1 MPSEPKQ
8 IHKSLLVAVI
18 LPSLVDRALGPHG
31 EQKEVMETKVTVVR
45 SGAHRRRAVSG
56 AQRSKG
62 GEPTGV
68 VD

>member
-1 MPSEPKQ
+1 M
-8 IHKSLLVAVI
+8 LVAVI

-31 EQKEVMETKVTVVR
+31 EQKEGMETKVTEGR

-56 AQRSKG
+56 ARSPRG
-62 GEPTGV
+62 GKPTGV